1 MEKNIHNGHRMRIK
15 ERFLNDGLDSFT
27 DYQILEF
34 LLFYSIPYKDTN
46 AIAHRLLKKY
56 GSLSGVFEADA
67 KDLSKTPEIGL
78 SSSVLLSL
86 VPSLCRRYN
95 KDKWGAKPV
104 LCSVSSAGNY
114 AVSLF
119 AGHTYEVFYVICLDA
134 RNRVNFSD
142 PVHKG
147 TINEAPIYPRLIV
160 ETALR
165 HHANSVILAHNHPGG
180 SLSPSSADIDVTEK
194 ISAALSSISIKV
206 VDHIIVAGAGFTSFA
221 EKGLL

>member
-1 MEKNIHNGHRMRIK
+1 MEKNIHKGHRQRIK
-15 ERFLNDGLDSFT
+15 KRFLSDGLDSFT

-34 LLFYSIPYKDTN
+34 LLFYSIPLKDTN
-46 AIAHRLLKKY
+46 TIAHNLLKKY

-67 KDLSKTPEIGL
+67 KDLVKTSEIGL
-78 SSSVLLSL
+78 NSSVLLSL
-86 VPSLCRRYN
+86 IPSLCRRYY
-95 KDKWGAKPV
+95 KDKWGEKPV
-104 LCSVSSAGNY
+104 LCSVNSAGKY

-134 RNRVNFSD
+134 RNRVNFAD

-180 SLSPSSADIDVTEK
+180 SLAPSNADLDVTEK
-194 ISAALSSISIKV
+194 ISGALNGISIKV
-206 VDHIIVAGAGFTSFA
+206 VDHIIVAGSDFTSFA